1 MKRVHVY
8 ISGRVQ
14 GVCFRAMTQQT
25 ALNLKLTGWVR
36 NMNDGR
42 VEALL
47 EGEDAA
53 VDQMVVWCKTGPPA
67 ARVDDIEII
76 EKPYMGNM
84 RSFHISYS

>member
-36 NMNDGR
+36 NMDDGR

-76 EKPYMGNM
+76 EKPYMGNL

>member
-36 NMNDGR
+36 NMDDGR

-67 ARVDDIEII
+67 ARVDDIDII

-84 RSFHISYS
+84 RCFHISYS

>member
-14 GVCFRAMTQQT
+14 GVCFRAITQRT

-36 NMNDGR
+36 NMDDGR

-53 VDQMVVWCKTGPPA
+53 VDQMVAWCRTGPPA
-67 ARVDDIEII
+67 ARVDDIDII
-76 EKPYMGNM
+76 EKPYMGNL

>member
-36 NMNDGR
+36 NMDDGR

-67 ARVDDIEII
+67 ARVDDIDII
-76 EKPYMGNM
+76 EKPYMGNL
-84 RSFHISYS
+84 RSFNISYS

>member
-14 GVCFRAMTQQT
+14 GVCFRAMTQRT

-36 NMNDGR
+36 NMDDGR

-53 VDQMVVWCKTGPPA
+53 VDQMISWCHSGPPL
-67 ARVDDIEII
+67 ARVDDVII
-76 EKPYMGNM
+76 EDEPYTGKFQ
-84 RSFHISYS
+84 SFRITY

>member
-53 VDQMVVWCKTGPPA
+53 VDQMISWCHSGPPL
-67 ARVDDIEII
+67 ARVDDVII
-76 EKPYMGNM
+76 EDEPYTGKFQ
-84 RSFHISYS
+84 SFRITY

>member
-36 NMNDGR
+36 NMDDGR

-47 EGEDAA
+47 EGEDTA

-67 ARVDDIEII
+67 ARVDDIDII
-76 EKPYMGNM
+76 EKPYMGNL
-84 RSFHISYS
+84 RSFNISYS

>member
-36 NMNDGR
+36 NMDDGR